1 MTNIKDLNSLKMDKN
16 LGKVV
21 DTLANDPFGLSAAQI
36 ANNSKMSLKTVKN
49 CLAVLLQ
56 DEKIHLDELGVYH
69 TTQTTDQVHAEPVVQ
84 KETLLVVSAKTGA
97 VKTGAVM
104 EVVAVKT
111 PVKSKVPTPPE
122 PQVVGVEGFD
132 AKITPTNLLD
142 IIPGAPFKI
151 EQQPAKAKD
160 DTSKPIKVRILE
172 FIKNQCFFS
181 PDGVTTF
188 KIADSLAI
196 TKRQADNAC
205 YALEN
210 QGCLKSEGK
219 ADNKHYFY
227 VQDIQR
233 NRAEPRM
240 EKTAEPAKTAPASPF
255 DNWIEHRVVETKT
268 VKLTENQLEEVLKH
282 VFKMDNVTFLTP
294 LPDPYVVELK
304 MEVVR

>member
-56 DEKIHLDELGVYH
+56 DEKIYLDDLGVYH
-69 TTQTTDQVHAEPVVQ
+69 TTQKADQGHAEPVVQ
-84 KETLLVVSAKTGA
+84 KETQLIVSANTGKVVEVA
-97 VKTGAVM
+97 KNLVKNDAP
-104 EVVAVKT
+104 A
-111 PVKSKVPTPPE
+111 

-132 AKITPTNLLD
+132 AKITPTNLLN
-142 IIPGAPFKI
+142 IIPVAQPQA
-151 EQQPAKAKD
+151 EQQPATSKD
-160 DTSKPIKVRILE
+160 DKSKPIKVRILE
-172 FIKNQCFFS
+172 FIKSQCFFS
-181 PDGVTTF
+181 SDGVTTL
-188 KIADSLAI
+188 KVADSLAI

-205 YALEN
+205 YALES
-210 QGCLKSEGK
+210 QGCLKSKGK

-240 EKTAEPAKTAPASPF
+240 EKTSDPAKTAVSPF

-268 VKLTENQLEEVLKH
+268 VKLTESQLEEVLKH

>member
-16 LGKVV
+16 LGKVL
-21 DTLANDPFGLSAAQI
+21 DTLTNDPFGLSAAQI

-97 VKTGAVM
+97 VQ
-104 EVVAVKT
+104 EVVKDQT
-111 PVKSKVPTPPE
+111 KINDPTPPA

-132 AKITPTNLLD
+132 AKITPTNLLN
-142 IIPGAPFKI
+142 IIPGTPFKI
-151 EQQPAKAKD
+151 EQPLPETPQD
-160 DTSKPIKVRILE
+160 ESKPIRARIIGCIKSESHGAKPATVATALGLTARQVR
-172 FIKNQCFFS
+172 NS
-181 PDGVTTF
+181 
-188 KIADSLAI
+188 
-196 TKRQADNAC
+196 C
-205 YALEN
+205 YSLEN
-210 QGCLKSEGK
+210 LGCLRSENSG
-219 ADNKHYFY
+219 DERTFFY
-227 VQDIQR
+227 VKDIPR
-233 NRAEPRM
+233 VRAEPRM
-240 EKTAEPAKTAPASPF
+240 SKVSTLKKGKDAKSPF

-268 VKLTENQLEEVLKH
+268 VKLTESQLEEVLKH

-304 MEVVR
+304 MEVIR

>member
-56 DEKIHLDELGVYH
+56 EEKIHLDELGVYH
-69 TTQTTDQVHAEPVVQ
+69 TTQTTDQVRAEPVVQ
-84 KETLLVVSAKTGA
+84 KETQLVVSANTG
-97 VKTGAVM
+97 KVM
-104 EVVAVKT
+104 EVAKD
-111 PVKSKVPTPPE
+111 PVKNKVPTPPA

-132 AKITPTNLLD
+132 AKITPTNLLN
-142 IIPGAPFKI
+142 IIPGTPFKI
-151 EQQPAKAKD
+151 EQPLSEIPQD
-160 DTSKPIKVRILE
+160 ESKPIRARIIECIKSASHGAKPVTVATALGLTARQVR
-172 FIKNQCFFS
+172 NS
-181 PDGVTTF
+181 
-188 KIADSLAI
+188 
-196 TKRQADNAC
+196 C
-205 YALEN
+205 YSLEN
-210 QGCLKSEGK
+210 LGCLRSENSG
-219 ADNKHYFY
+219 DERTFFY
-227 VQDIQR
+227 VKDIPR
-233 NRAEPRM
+233 VRAEPRM
-240 EKTAEPAKTAPASPF
+240 SKVSTLKKGKDAKSPF

-268 VKLTENQLEEVLKH
+268 VKLTESQLEEVLKH

>member
-16 LGKVV
+16 LGKVL
-21 DTLANDPFGLSAAQI
+21 DTLTNDPFGLSAAQI

-97 VKTGAVM
+97 VQ
-104 EVVAVKT
+104 EVVKDQT
-111 PVKSKVPTPPE
+111 KINDPTPPA

-132 AKITPTNLLD
+132 AKITPTNLLN
-142 IIPGAPFKI
+142 IIPGTPFKI
-151 EQQPAKAKD
+151 EQPLPETPQD
-160 DTSKPIKVRILE
+160 ESKPIRARIIECIKSESHGAKPATVATALGLTARQVR
-172 FIKNQCFFS
+172 
-181 PDGVTTF
+181 
-188 KIADSLAI
+188 
-196 TKRQADNAC
+196 NAC
-205 YALEN
+205 YSLEN
-210 QGCLKSEGK
+210 LGCLRSENSG
-219 ADNKHYFY
+219 DERTFFY
-227 VQDIQR
+227 VKDIPR
-233 NRAEPRM
+233 VRAEPRM
-240 EKTAEPAKTAPASPF
+240 SKVSTLKKGKDAKSPF

-268 VKLTENQLEEVLKH
+268 VKLTESQLEEVLKH

>member
-84 KETLLVVSAKTGA
+84 KETLLVVSANTGK
-97 VKTGAVM
+97 VV
-104 EVVAVKT
+104 EVAKN
-111 PVKSKVPTPPE
+111 PVKNDVPTPPA

-142 IIPGAPFKI
+142 IIPRTPFKI

-181 PDGVTTF
+181 SDGVTTF
-188 KIADSLAI
+188 KVADSLAI

-210 QGCLKSEGK
+210 QGCLKSKGK

-227 VQDIQR
+227 IQDIQR

-240 EKTAEPAKTAPASPF
+240 EKTSDPAKTAVSPF

-268 VKLTENQLEEVLKH
+268 VKLTESQLEEVLKH

>member
-56 DEKIHLDELGVYH
+56 EEKIHLDELGVYH

-97 VKTGAVM
+97 VQ
-104 EVVAVKT
+104 EVVKDQT
-111 PVKSKVPTPPE
+111 KINDPTPPA

-132 AKITPTNLLD
+132 AKITPTNLLN
-142 IIPGAPFKI
+142 IIPGTPFKI
-151 EQQPAKAKD
+151 EQPLPETPQD
-160 DTSKPIKVRILE
+160 ESKPIRARIIECIKSESHGAKPATVATALGLTARQVR
-172 FIKNQCFFS
+172 NS
-181 PDGVTTF
+181 
-188 KIADSLAI
+188 
-196 TKRQADNAC
+196 C
-205 YALEN
+205 YSLEN
-210 QGCLKSEGK
+210 LGCLRSENSG
-219 ADNKHYFY
+219 DERTFFY
-227 VQDIQR
+227 VKDIPR
-233 NRAEPRM
+233 VRAEPRM
-240 EKTAEPAKTAPASPF
+240 SKVSTLKKGKDAKSPF

-268 VKLTENQLEEVLKH
+268 VKLTENQLEQVLKH

>member
-56 DEKIHLDELGVYH
+56 DEKIHLDDLGVYH
-69 TTQTTDQVHAEPVVQ
+69 TTQQASEVRAEPVVQ
-84 KETLLVVSAKTGA
+84 KETQLVVGAKTG
-97 VKTGAVM
+97 KVM
-104 EVVAVKT
+104 EVTKD
-111 PVKSKVPTPPE
+111 PVRNDAPTPPA

-132 AKITPTNLLD
+132 AKITPTNLLN
-142 IIPGAPFKI
+142 IIPGTPFKI
-151 EQQPAKAKD
+151 EQPLPETPQD
-160 DTSKPIKVRILE
+160 ESKPIRARIIECIKSATHGAKPATVATALGLTARQVR
-172 FIKNQCFFS
+172 NS
-181 PDGVTTF
+181 
-188 KIADSLAI
+188 
-196 TKRQADNAC
+196 C
-205 YALEN
+205 YSLEN
-210 QGCLKSEGK
+210 LGCLRSENSG
-219 ADNKHYFY
+219 DERTFFY
-227 VQDIQR
+227 VKDIPR
-233 NRAEPRM
+233 VRAEPRM
-240 EKTAEPAKTAPASPF
+240 SKVSTLKKGKDAKSPF

-268 VKLTENQLEEVLKH
+268 VKLTESQLEEVLKH

>member
-97 VKTGAVM
+97 VQ
-104 EVVAVKT
+104 EVVKDQT
-111 PVKSKVPTPPE
+111 KINDPTPPA

-132 AKITPTNLLD
+132 AKITPTNLLN
-142 IIPGAPFKI
+142 IIPGTPFKI
-151 EQQPAKAKD
+151 EQPLPEIPQD
-160 DTSKPIKVRILE
+160 ESKPIRARIIECIKSASHGAKPATVATALGLTARQVR
-172 FIKNQCFFS
+172 NS
-181 PDGVTTF
+181 
-188 KIADSLAI
+188 
-196 TKRQADNAC
+196 C
-205 YALEN
+205 YSLEN
-210 QGCLKSEGK
+210 LGCLRSENSG
-219 ADNKHYFY
+219 DERTFFY
-227 VQDIQR
+227 VKDIPR
-233 NRAEPRM
+233 IRAEPRM
-240 EKTAEPAKTAPASPF
+240 SKVSTLKKGKDAKSPF

-268 VKLTENQLEEVLKH
+268 VKLTESQLEEVLKH

>member
-56 DEKIHLDELGVYH
+56 EEKIHLDELGVYH

-97 VKTGAVM
+97 VQ
-104 EVVAVKT
+104 EVVKDQT
-111 PVKSKVPTPPE
+111 KINDPTPPA

-132 AKITPTNLLD
+132 AKITPTNLLN
-142 IIPGAPFKI
+142 IIPGTPFKI
-151 EQQPAKAKD
+151 EQPLPETPQD
-160 DTSKPIKVRILE
+160 ESKPIRARIIECIKSESHGAKPATVATALGLTARQVRNSCYSLENLGCLRSENSGDERTFFYVKDIPRVRAAPRMSKV
-172 FIKNQCFFS
+172 S
-181 PDGVTTF
+181 TF
-188 KIADSLAI
+188 K
-196 TKRQADNAC
+196 KEKNA
-205 YALEN
+205 
-210 QGCLKSEGK
+210 K
-219 ADNKHYFY
+219 
-227 VQDIQR
+227 
-233 NRAEPRM
+233 
-240 EKTAEPAKTAPASPF
+240 SPF
-255 DNWIEHRVVETKT
+255 DNWVEHRVVETKT
-268 VKLTENQLEEVLKH
+268 VKLTESQLEEVLKH

>member
-16 LGKVV
+16 LGKVL
-21 DTLANDPFGLSAAQI
+21 DTLTNDPFGLSAAQI

-49 CLAVLLQ
+49 CLAVLVQ
-56 DEKIHLDELGVYH
+56 DEKIHLDDLGVYH

-97 VKTGAVM
+97 VQ
-104 EVVAVKT
+104 EVVKDQT
-111 PVKSKVPTPPE
+111 KINDPTPPA

-132 AKITPTNLLD
+132 AKITPTNLLN
-142 IIPGAPFKI
+142 IIPGIPFKI
-151 EQQPAKAKD
+151 EQPLPEIPQD

-240 EKTAEPAKTAPASPF
+240 EKTSDPAKTAVSPF

-268 VKLTENQLEEVLKH
+268 VKLTESQLEEVLKH